1 MNENLLRTLRCPISL
16 ELFTD
21 PVIAQDGYTYE
32 RAAIKSWWAR
42 RRRINAEGQIK
53 SPMTGQVLCSATVIP
68 NRQLKAVIES
78 LREVV
83 ELPGNTD
90 KLGLVSDHVN
100 TKLLES
106 SANRHWTNISLSFI
120 NFFCCICLVIYF
132 VLHQDSSLISSI

>member
-68 NRQLKAVIES
+68 NLA
-78 LREVV
+78 
-83 ELPGNTD
+83 GNMD

-132 VLHQDSSLISSI
+132 ILNQDSSLVSSI